1 MLINMKE
8 LLSVARDNEFA
19 VGAFN
24 IADSE
29 LFKVVIETAEENNSP
44 VIIQLAPPEYDY
56 VGDDFFEYVV
66 KRLQKSSVPCVLHL
80 DHGKTMQDCMRAIQ
94 CGFTSVMIDGSELPF
109 EENKRISKEVVEI
122 AKLVNVS
129 VEGEIGTIGATLNS
143 EEGGVS
149 EIEYT
154 KPEDVVDFVTHT
166 GVDTL
171 AIAIGTA
178 HGIYAPGFIPELKL
192 ELLDDINK
200 VSPVPLVLHGGSA
213 NKDEEISAACTKG
226 VAKVNIASDYRKVF
240 FDTLQD
246 TMINNYSFWSPKVF
260 TPSIEAAKEVVK
272 QKMGLFNSIN
282 KADLYK

>member
-1 MLINMKE
+1 MLLNMNE
-8 LLSVARDNEFA
+8 LLSVARENEFA

-44 VIIQLAPPEYDY
+44 VIIQLAPPEFDY

-66 KRLQKSSVPCVLHL
+66 KRLTKSSVPCVLHL
-80 DHGKTMQDCMRAIQ
+80 DHGKTKEDCLRAIQ
-94 CGFTSVMIDGSELPF
+94 CGFTSVMIDGSELSF
-109 EENKRISKEVVEI
+109 EENKSISKDIVNI

-154 KPEDVVDFVTHT
+154 KPEDVVEFVTYT

-178 HGIYAPGFIPELKL
+178 HGIYSEGFVPKLKL
-192 ELLDDINK
+192 DLLDDINK

-213 NKDEEISAACTKG
+213 NKDEEISAACKKG

-240 FDTLQD
+240 FDKLQE
-246 TMINNYSFWSPKVF
+246 TMLKSYSFWSPKVY
-260 TPSIEAAKEVVK
+260 TPSILAAKKVVK
-272 QKMGLFNSIN
+272 KKMELFDSIN

>member
-1 MLINMKE
+1 MLMNMKE
-8 LLSVARDNEFA
+8 LLKVARENEFA

-44 VIIQLAPPEYDY
+44 VIVQMAPPEIAF
-56 VGDDFFEYVV
+56 VDDEFFAYVV
-66 KRLQKSSVPCVLHL
+66 QRLTNSHVPAVLHL
-80 DHGKTMQDCMRAIQ
+80 DHGKTMEDCVHAIK
-94 CGFTSVMIDGSELPF
+94 CGFTSIMIDGSELPF
-109 EENKRISKEVVEI
+109 EENKKISKEVVEI

-154 KPEDVVDFVTHT
+154 KPEDVVEFVKDT

-178 HGIYAPGFIPELKL
+178 HGIYAPGFVPELKL
-192 ELLDDINK
+192 DLLDDINA

-213 NKDEEISAACTKG
+213 NKDEEISAACKKG
-226 VAKVNIASDYRKVF
+226 VAKINIASDYRKVF

-246 TMINNYSFWSPKVF
+246 TMINNYAFWSPKAYG
-260 TPSIEAAKEVVK
+260 PSIAAAKKTVAH
-272 QKMGLFNSIN
+272 KMGLFDSIN